1 MDGCGGDGPLVQTT
15 GRQKKCLSALGLRFG
30 SADSLFRPF
39 IAKTFLDA
47 MLNMLPH
54 AFVSPIVAQSSA
66 PTGGP
71 GNMMLIVMVLMFV
84 GMYFLTIAPQRKKEK
99 EHKKMLS
106 ELQSGD
112 EVLTAGGIY
121 GVITNVKDDRFVVRI
136 ADGAKVE
143 IAKGFVNTCVKKASS
158 AS

>member
-1 MDGCGGDGPLVQTT
+1 MQ
-15 GRQKKCLSALGLRFG
+15 
-30 SADSLFRPF
+30 
-39 IAKTFLDA
+39 
-47 MLNMLPH
+47 NMLTQ
-54 AFVSPIVAQSSA
+54 ALVSPVVAQSQA
-66 PTGGP
+66 PSGAPG
-71 GNMMLIVMVLMFV
+71 GNMFLIVMVLMFV

-112 EVLTAGGIY
+112 EILTAGGIY

>member
-1 MDGCGGDGPLVQTT
+1 MQ
-15 GRQKKCLSALGLRFG
+15 
-30 SADSLFRPF
+30 
-39 IAKTFLDA
+39 
-47 MLNMLPH
+47 NMLPH
-54 AFVSPIVAQSSA
+54 AFVSPLVAQASA
-66 PTGGP
+66 PAGAPGGN
-71 GNMMLIVMVLMFV
+71 NMFLIVMVLMFV

-99 EHKKMLS
+99 AHKKMLS

-112 EVLTAGGIY
+112 EILTAGGIY

-158 AS
+158 GGN

>member
-1 MDGCGGDGPLVQTT
+1 
-15 GRQKKCLSALGLRFG
+15 
-30 SADSLFRPF
+30 
-39 IAKTFLDA
+39 

-54 AFVSPIVAQSSA
+54 AFGSPIVAQSPA

>member
-1 MDGCGGDGPLVQTT
+1 MQ
-15 GRQKKCLSALGLRFG
+15 
-30 SADSLFRPF
+30 
-39 IAKTFLDA
+39 
-47 MLNMLPH
+47 NMLTQ
-54 AFVSPIVAQSSA
+54 ALVSPIVAQSDA
-66 PTGGP
+66 PTGAPAGAP
-71 GNMMLIVMVLMFV
+71 GSNMFLIVMVLMFV

-99 EHKKMLS
+99 EHKKMLA

-158 AS
+158 GS